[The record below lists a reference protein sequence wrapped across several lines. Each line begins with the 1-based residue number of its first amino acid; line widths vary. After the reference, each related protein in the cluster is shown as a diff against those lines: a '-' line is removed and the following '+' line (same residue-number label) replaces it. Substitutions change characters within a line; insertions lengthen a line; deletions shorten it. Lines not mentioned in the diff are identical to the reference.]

1 MNTTD
6 NTTTGWVK
14 IDRRILEWEWWDDRN
29 TRDLFIYCL
38 LRANH
43 TAKQWHGITIERGT
57 FITSIESL
65 AEGAGLTTRQTR
77 TALEHLQLTGELTS
91 ETTNKWRV
99 ITICNYDKYQ
109 ASDDTDRQAERQAVS
124 QDDDKQTTSN
134 RQTNDKQPT
143 TNKNDKNEKN
153 DKKVNIDDDAD
164 YARDA
169 HEIKKNNFEDL
180 ESENGEADVATPQQ
194 APTPQPPAPCDS
206 IGDRYRPIS
215 ELYGELRE
223 QYATETE
230 SANAIRMKLNR
241 EYRTLLTPEQLGGW
255 FDQYNEAIVA
265 GGMTIDTT
273 ANYRIHFRNWIF
285 KQFEK
290 KQQEQ
295 QQQQAKNRNNG
306 NNNQTTERPRQIAE
320 ASQFVDRL

>member
-6 NTTTGWVK
+6 NTTTGWIK

-43 TAKQWHGITIERGT
+43 ADKQWHGITIERGT

-109 ASDDTDRQAERQAVS
+109 ASDDIDRQAERQAVS
-124 QDDDKQTTSN
+124 QDDDRQTTSN

-169 HEIKKNNFEDL
+169 HEIIKNNFEDL
-180 ESENGEADVATPQQ
+180 ESENGEADAATPQQ
-194 APTPQPPAPCDS
+194 APTPQPPAPGDS
-206 IGDRYRPIS
+206 HGDRYRPIGD
-215 ELYGELRE
+215 LYQELRPTY
-223 QYATETE
+223 YAE
-230 SANAIRMKLNR
+230 SEATNALRMKINR
-241 EYRTLLTPEQLGGW
+241 EQHRLLTTQEVGQY
-255 FDQYNEAIVA
+255 FDQYQETLVA
-265 GGMTIDTT
+265 GGCTIETMKD
-273 ANYRIHFRNWIF
+273 YRLHFRNWLI
-285 KQFEK
+285 KQLQPK
-290 KQQEQ
+290 PQTQN
-295 QQQQAKNRNNG
+295 NRPNG
-306 NNNQTTERPRQIAE
+306 NNQTERPRQIAD
-320 ASQFVDRL
+320 ASQFVERL